1 MFLVY
6 SYEEILIFKSISDH
20 FSNNHQIIFG
30 INKLDV
36 KSGKFYN
43 SMVVTNNKFEII
55 QSYNKRKLVP
65 FGEFLPLENIL
76 SNLDLKKLQK
86 GMVRFDDQN
95 NNLIFDQ
102 VNILPLICYEVI
114 FTELIQKSEDDTN
127 IIINISE
134 DGWFGESIG
143 PDQHF
148 AKSLFRAIESNTFFK
163 ISEQRCE
170 RNYRQQR

>member
-1 MFLVY
+1 
-6 SYEEILIFKSISDH
+6 
-20 FSNNHQIIFG
+20 
-30 INKLDV
+30 
-36 KSGKFYN
+36 
-43 SMVVTNNKFEII
+43 MVVTNNKFEII

-76 SNLDLKKLQK
+76 NKFGFKKITEWHGSFLK
-86 GMVRFDDQN
+86 GDQN

-102 VNILPLICYEVI
+102 INILPLICYEVI

-134 DGWFGESIG
+134 DGWFVSYWS
-143 PDQHF
+143 DQHF
-148 AKSLFRAIESNTFFK
+148 AKSLFRAIESNTFFLRSANK
-163 ISEQRCE
+163 GE